1 MPRGGGRL
9 RPLGFLL
16 LMGGF
21 GLRLDTEWQRLAL
34 ALLACGAV
42 MAAAGLEA
50 LRRRPETAFVSA
62 PGRE

>member
-1 MPRGGGRL
+1 
-9 RPLGFLL
+9 
-16 LMGGF
+16 MGGF

-42 MAAAGLEA
+42 VAAAGLEA